1 HSVIQGVVNDY
12 CLSKTAWPPTSLS
25 KKFCSTEVV
34 KRAAVSVLCVV
45 WSNERISD
53 FSGKNYPEDVVN
65 QAHIKARQLN
75 VEPVLLS
82 FLARVQWD
90 RFQKTQRY

>member
-1 HSVIQGVVNDY
+1 
-12 CLSKTAWPPTSLS
+12 
-25 KKFCSTEVV
+25 FCSTEVV

-82 FLARVQWD
+82 FPARVQWD